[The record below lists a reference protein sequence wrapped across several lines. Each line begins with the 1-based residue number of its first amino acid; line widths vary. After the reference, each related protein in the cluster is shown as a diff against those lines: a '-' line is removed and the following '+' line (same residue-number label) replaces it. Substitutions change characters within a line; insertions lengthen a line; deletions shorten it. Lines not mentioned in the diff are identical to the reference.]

1 MTYTMKTEIGGRDL
15 VIETGKVAKQAGGA
29 VTVQYGETVILATVV
44 VSDEPRDQD
53 WFPLFV
59 EYREKAYAAGKIPG
73 GFFKREGR
81 PMEKEVL
88 SARLVDR
95 PIRPLF
101 PEGYRNEVQVVISVL
116 STDQENDADVLGMIG
131 ASAALSISDAP
142 FDGPIAAVRVGRM
155 GDEIVINPTF
165 SQLED
170 SDLDLVV
177 AGTGESI
184 VMFEGRAKEVPEEII
199 LKALSKAKPALKQL
213 IEVQNEL
220 VSQCGKP
227 KRTFQPAAADQ
238 GLEDAVREQ
247 VGDRMSQI
255 NTTEAKEDRKKLLIE
270 LREEVIEKLSER
282 FPEQE
287 AAIKAVIEEIEK
299 TDMRRRIITDGKRV
313 DGRRLDEI
321 RPLSCQV
328 SVLPRT
334 HGSALFTR
342 GQTQSLAVTTL
353 GTKMDE
359 QKIDALQGESWKSYM
374 LHYNFPP
381 FSVGEVR
388 PIRGPG
394 RREIGHG
401 ALAERAIQT
410 VIPTDESFPYTIR
423 IVSDILE
430 SNGSSSMATVC
441 AGSLSLMDA
450 GVPVKSGV
458 AGVAIGL
465 IQENDQAAL
474 LTDILGI
481 EDHLGDMDM
490 KVTGTRQGITAVQM
504 DLKIS
509 GIGEDVLTQA
519 LERAR
524 TARSAILDVMEQTI
538 PEPRKELS
546 PYAPRIISLKIDPE
560 KIGAVIGPGGKIIRK
575 ITEETGAQID
585 IDDDGTVTI
594 ASTDPEGGP
603 RAAEII
609 KELTAEVEE
618 GAIYTGKV
626 VKITD
631 FGAFVEILPGRDGL
645 LHISQLEHHRV
656 DKVQDVVKVGD
667 EVKVKVLE
675 VDSDSGKIRLSR
687 KALLERGPGQKKD
700 EDVRRRH
707 SGDRSRKKR

>member
-1 MTYTMKTEIGGRDL
+1 MKTEIGGKDL
-15 VIETGKVAKQAGGA
+15 TIETGKVAKQAGGA

-81 PMEKEVL
+81 PAEKEVL

-101 PEGYRNEVQVVISVL
+101 PDGFRNEVQVYISVL
-116 STDQENDADVLGMIG
+116 SADQENDADVLGMIG

-142 FDGPIAAVRVGRM
+142 FDGPIAAVRVGRL

-184 VMFEGRAKEVPEEII
+184 VMFEGRAKEIPEEII
-199 LKALSKAKPALKQL
+199 LKALAAARPALSRL
-213 IEVQNEL
+213 IDLQNEL

-227 KRTFQPAAADQ
+227 KMVFEPVAPDQ
-238 GLEDAVREQ
+238 DLLSAVKEQ
-247 VGDRMSQI
+247 VGDRMAQI
-255 NTTEAKEDRKKLLIE
+255 NTTEPKEDRKQLLSDLKEKTIE
-270 LREEVIEKLSER
+270 ALAER
-282 FPEQE
+282 FPEKE
-287 AAIKAVIEEIEK
+287 AEIKAIIGEMEK
-299 TDMRRRIITDGKRV
+299 TDMRGRIVAEGRRV

-321 RPLSCQV
+321 RPISCEV
-328 SVLPRT
+328 AVLPRT

-359 QKIDALQGESWKSYM
+359 QKIDALEGESWKSYM

-450 GVPVKSGV
+450 GVPVKAGV

-465 IQENDQAAL
+465 VQENGQAAL

-490 KVTGTRQGITAVQM
+490 KVTGTRGGITSVQM

-524 TARSAILDVMEQTI
+524 AARNSILDAMDQTI
-538 PEPRKELS
+538 SAPRQELS
-546 PYAPRIISLKIDPE
+546 PYAPRIISMKIDPE

-575 ITEETGAQID
+575 ITEETGAKID

-609 KELTAEVEE
+609 KELTADVEE
-618 GAIYTGKV
+618 GQIYTGKV

-645 LHISQLEHHRV
+645 LHISQLDHHRV
-656 DKVQDVVKVGD
+656 EKVQDVVNVGD

-675 VDSDSGKIRLSR
+675 VDDSGKVRLSR
-687 KALLERGPGQKKD
+687 KVLLERGPRQGKD
-700 EDVRRRH
+700 EPPRRRH
-707 SGDRSRKKR
+707 LGDRSRKKR

>member
-1 MTYTMKTEIGGRDL
+1 MTYKLQTEIGGRDL
-15 VIETGKVAKQAGGA
+15 IIETGKIAKQAGGA

-101 PEGYRNEVQVVISVL
+101 PKGFMNEVQVIISVL
-116 STDQENDADVLGMIG
+116 STDQENDADVLGLIG
-131 ASAALSISDAP
+131 ASTALGLSGAP
-142 FDGPIAAVRVGRM
+142 FNGPVAAVRVGKL

-165 SQLED
+165 PQLED
-170 SDLDLVV
+170 SVLDLVV
-177 AGTGESI
+177 AGNGESI
-184 VMFEGRAKEVPEEII
+184 VMFEGRAKEVSEEVVMQ
-199 LKALSKAKPALKQL
+199 ALAAAKPVLSQIIDL
-213 IEVQNEL
+213 QNEL

-227 KRTFQPAAADQ
+227 KQHFEPVSPDQ
-238 GLEDAVREQ
+238 ELSTAVRELAA
-247 VGDRMSQI
+247 DRMMEI
-255 NTTEAKEDRKKLLIE
+255 NTTAMKEGRQQLLTELTKNTIEA
-270 LREEVIEKLSER
+270 LSER
-282 FPEQE
+282 FPEKE
-287 AAIKAVIEEIEK
+287 SAIKAAIEEIEK
-299 TDMRRRIITDGKRV
+299 ADMRQRIIADGVRV

-321 RPLSCQV
+321 RPINCQV
-328 SVLPRT
+328 SILPRT

-359 QKIDALQGESWKSYM
+359 QKIDALEGESWKSYM

-401 ALAERAIQT
+401 ALAERAIQS
-410 VIPTDESFPYTIR
+410 VIPSDESFPYTIR

-450 GVPVKSGV
+450 GVPVKSAV
-458 AGVAIGL
+458 AGLAIGL
-465 IQENDQAAL
+465 IQEGDRQAI
-474 LTDILGI
+474 LTDILGL

-490 KVTGTRQGITAVQM
+490 KVTGTRNGITAVQM

-509 GIGEDVLTQA
+509 GIGENVLAEA

-524 TARSAILDVMEQTI
+524 LGRLSILDSMYETLAA
-538 PEPRKELS
+538 PREELS

-575 ITEETGAQID
+575 ITEETGAKID

-609 KELTAEVEE
+609 RTLTAEVEE
-618 GAIYTGKV
+618 GQIYTGKV
-626 VKITD
+626 VKIMD
-631 FGAFVEILPGRDGL
+631 FGAFVELLPGRDGL
-645 LHISQLEHHRV
+645 LHISQLDHHRV
-656 DKVQDVVKVGD
+656 EKVTDVLKVGD

-675 VDSDSGKIRLSR
+675 VDDGGKIRLSR
-687 KALLERGPGQKKD
+687 KALLERGPRSDKEEPMQ
-700 EDVRRRH
+700 RRH
-707 SGDRSRKKR
+707 PGDRSRKKR

>member
-1 MTYTMKTEIGGRDL
+1 MTYTMKTEIGSKDL
-15 VIETGKVAKQAGGA
+15 IIETGTVAKQAGGA

-44 VSDEPRDQD
+44 VSEEPRDQD

-101 PEGYRNEVQVVISVL
+101 PEGFRNEVQVYISVL

-142 FDGPIAAVRVGRM
+142 FDGPIAAVRVGRL

-177 AGTGESI
+177 AGTAENI
-184 VMFEGRAKEVPEEII
+184 IMFEGKAKEIPEEVI
-199 LKALSKAKPALKQL
+199 LKALAAARPALSQL
-213 IEVQNEL
+213 IDLQNEL

-227 KRTFQPAAADQ
+227 KRIFEPAPTDQELIAA
-238 GLEDAVREQ
+238 VKEQ
-247 VGDRMSQI
+247 VGDRMAQI
-255 NTTEAKEDRKKLLIE
+255 NTTEAKEERKQLLKE
-270 LREEVIEKLSER
+270 LRESTFEALSER
-282 FPEQE
+282 FPERE
-287 AAIKAVIEEIEK
+287 GEIASAIEEIEK
-299 TDMRRRIITDGKRV
+299 ADIRQRIVTDGRRV
-313 DGRRLDEI
+313 DGRQLDEI
-321 RPLSCQV
+321 RPISCQV

-359 QKIDALQGESWKSYM
+359 QKIDALEGESWKSYM

-465 IQENDQAAL
+465 VQEDGKTAL
-474 LTDILGI
+474 LTDILGL

-490 KVTGTRQGITAVQM
+490 KVTGTRNGITAVQM

-509 GIGEDVLTQA
+509 GIDEDVLAQA

-524 TARSAILDVMEQTI
+524 AARSTILDVMDETI
-538 PEPRKELS
+538 SAPRQELS
-546 PYAPRIISLKIDPE
+546 PYAPRIISMKIDPE

-585 IDDDGTVTI
+585 IDDDGTITI

-603 RAAEII
+603 KAAEII
-609 KELTAEVEE
+609 KELTADVEE
-618 GAIYTGKV
+618 GQIYTGKV

-645 LHISQLEHHRV
+645 LHISQLDHHRV
-656 DKVQDVVKVGD
+656 EKVQDVVKVGD

-675 VDSDSGKIRLSR
+675 VDDGGKIRLSR
-687 KALLERGPGQKKD
+687 KALLERGPQQGKD
-700 EDVRRRH
+700 EHVRRRNI
-707 SGDRSRKKR
+707 GNRSRKKY

>member
-1 MTYTMKTEIGGRDL
+1 MTYTMKTEINGKEL
-15 VIETGKVAKQAGGA
+15 TIETGKVAKQAGGA

-101 PEGYRNEVQVVISVL
+101 PEGFRNEVQVVISVL
-116 STDQENDADVLGMIG
+116 SADQENDADVLGMIG

-142 FDGPIAAVRVGRM
+142 FKGPIAAVRLGRL
-155 GDEIVINPTF
+155 GEEIVINPTF

-184 VMFEGRAKEVPEEII
+184 IMFEGKAKEVSEEVIMR
-199 LKALSKAKPALKQL
+199 ALSAAKPVLNQVIDL
-213 IEVQNEL
+213 QNEL

-227 KRTFQPAAADQ
+227 KRIFEPVSPDQ
-238 GLEDAVREQ
+238 ELVTAVKEK
-247 VGDRMSQI
+247 VGNRMAQI
-255 NTTEAKEDRKKLLIE
+255 NTTEAKEERKQLLKELYDKTIE
-270 LREEVIEKLSER
+270 ALSER
-282 FPEQE
+282 FPERE
-287 AAIKAVIEEIEK
+287 AEITAVIGEIEK
-299 TDMRRRIITDGKRV
+299 SDVRRRIITEGKRV

-321 RPLSCQV
+321 RPLSSQV
-328 SVLPRT
+328 AVLPRT

-359 QKIDALQGESWKSYM
+359 QKIDALEGESWKSYM

-401 ALAERAIQT
+401 ALAERAIET
-410 VIPTDESFPYTIR
+410 VIPSDESFPYTIR

-450 GVPVKSGV
+450 GVPIKSAV

-465 IQENDQAAL
+465 IQESGQVAL
-474 LTDILGI
+474 LTDILGL

-490 KVTGTRQGITAVQM
+490 KVTGTRNGITAVQM

-509 GIGEDVLTQA
+509 GIGEEVLAQA

-524 TARSAILDVMEQTI
+524 TARSAILDAMDQTL
-538 PEPRKELS
+538 PAPRKELS
-546 PYAPRIISLKIDPE
+546 PYAPRIISMKIDPE

-585 IDDDGTVTI
+585 IDDDGTITI

-603 RAAEII
+603 KAAEII
-609 KELTAEVEE
+609 KTLTAEVEE
-618 GAIYTGKV
+618 GQIYTGKV

-631 FGAFVEILPGRDGL
+631 FGAFVELLPGRDGL
-645 LHISQLEHHRV
+645 LHISQLDHHRV
-656 DKVQDVVKVGD
+656 EKVQDVVNVGD

-675 VDSDSGKIRLSR
+675 VDDNGKIRLSR
-687 KALLERGPGQKKD
+687 KALLERGPHQGKD
-700 EDVRRRH
+700 DHIRRRH
-707 SGDRSRKKR
+707 PGDRSRKKR